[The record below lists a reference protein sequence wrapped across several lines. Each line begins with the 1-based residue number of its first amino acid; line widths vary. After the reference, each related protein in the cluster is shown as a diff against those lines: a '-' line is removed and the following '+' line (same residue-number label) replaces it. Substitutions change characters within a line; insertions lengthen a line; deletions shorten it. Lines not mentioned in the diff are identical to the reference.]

1 MKKRS
6 SVSLRRSFRT
16 IQVLVALLLLFL
28 LVQGLILWK
37 VCREGAVATKG
48 MVSDGLPSLRCLAS
62 LQENLALY
70 RLRSYELMFAQEG
83 DRPVKI
89 TQAEALDKQ
98 NRELLEQLKAIF
110 PAGQG
115 HDRVLALD
123 ATFTAYVQAMG
134 HLRAILDKDFAGAMQ
149 ILDHDIPP
157 LVKNL
162 TDAAGGLKD
171 FCDHFA
177 MGSAN
182 QTVDRFNSIQKWQL
196 GLGSASVA
204 FATLAALLVTVSSW
218 RMQKALGSLAER
230 FSATV
235 NELDEAAGK
244 AATASQSLAEGSSS
258 QASSLEETSAS
269 LEEMASMTQRNADNA
284 VSAKS
289 LSTQTKDAADA
300 GSVDMQE
307 MKRAMGEVKAASD
320 DIAKIIK
327 AINEIAFQTNILAL
341 NAAVEAARAGEAGLG
356 FAVVADEVRS
366 LAQRSAQ
373 ISEKVT
379 ASLEQIVL
387 KARQVDDLVASIAAA
402 SREQA
407 QGINQVNAAVAQMD
421 KVTQSNAASA
431 DETASAASQL
441 SAQTASQKDAVN
453 SLLELIG
460 GLQQPPAPEP
470 LEIPVRVGIREEMP
484 VLSAQEQN

>member
-1 MKKRS
+1 
-6 SVSLRRSFRT
+6 
-16 IQVLVALLLLFL
+16 
-28 LVQGLILWK
+28 
-37 VCREGAVATKG
+37 
-48 MVSDGLPSLRCLAS
+48 
-62 LQENLALY
+62 
-70 RLRSYELMFAQEG
+70 
-83 DRPVKI
+83 
-89 TQAEALDKQ
+89 
-98 NRELLEQLKAIF
+98 
-110 PAGQG
+110 
-115 HDRVLALD
+115 
-123 ATFTAYVQAMG
+123 
-134 HLRAILDKDFAGAMQ
+134 
-149 ILDHDIPP
+149 
-157 LVKNL
+157 
-162 TDAAGGLKD
+162 
-171 FCDHFA
+171 

-366 LAQRSAQ
+366 LAQRSAKAANETAEKIDNSVRKTQRSAQ

-460 GLQQPPAPEP
+460 GLQQEPAPEP
-470 LEIPVRVGIREEMP
+470 LEIPVRVGTREEMP
-484 VLSAQEQN
+484 ILSAQEQN